1 MLMEETALPPI
12 SDEHQLLLR
21 KLTTRLNDKFQVD
34 EKLQAENDVE
44 RDLSQLIVLKNR
56 EESEEVYGI
65 HFIVTC
71 FLHPLLSELHL
82 VYL

>member
-12 SDEHQLLLR
+12 SDEYQLLLR

-44 RDLSQLIVLKNR
+44 RDLNQLIVLKNR

-71 FLHPLLSELHL
+71 FFFSTRF
-82 VYL
+82 YLNFI